1 MKRIALGLAAL
12 AMTSGVALA
21 DDPAKVMDS
30 ASGKIWT
37 DANGMAL
44 YTFDKD
50 AAGVTNCYEDCAKN
64 WPPLMAAAD
73 AKPMGE
79 WTVVER
85 KDGTKMWAYEGHPL
99 YTFIGD
105 KAAGEVAG
113 DGKGE
118 VWHVAKAD

>member
-1 MKRIALGLAAL
+1 MKRIGFGLAAL
-12 AMTSGVALA
+12 LLTAGAALA
-21 DDPAKVMDS
+21 DDSAKVMDS
-30 ASGKIWT
+30 SAGKIWT

-50 AAGVTNCYEDCAKN
+50 AAGVTNCYDDCAKN

-105 KAAGEVAG
+105 KAAGEVTG
-113 DGKGE
+113 DGKGD